1 VRRSLLYT
9 YDMYKVV
16 VFVPVE
22 NADALRQVIGDS
34 GGGKIGNY
42 SDCSFSSRGIGRFK
56 PREGAHPAIG
66 EIGKLEEVEE
76 ERVEFVCV
84 EEKLE
89 AVLAAI
95 RKVHPYEEPAIDVWK
110 LVDKT

>member
-1 VRRSLLYT
+1 
-9 YDMYKVV
+9 MYKLV

-22 NADALRQVIGDS
+22 NADALRQATGDA
-34 GGGKIGNY
+34 GGRRIGNY
-42 SDCSFSSRGIGRFK
+42 SRCSFSSRGIGRFK
-56 PREGAHPAIG
+56 PLEGAEPAIG

-76 ERVEFVCV
+76 ERIEFVCT
-84 EEKLE
+84 EEKLQ

-95 RKVHPYEEPAIDVWK
+95 RKAHPYEEPAIDVWK